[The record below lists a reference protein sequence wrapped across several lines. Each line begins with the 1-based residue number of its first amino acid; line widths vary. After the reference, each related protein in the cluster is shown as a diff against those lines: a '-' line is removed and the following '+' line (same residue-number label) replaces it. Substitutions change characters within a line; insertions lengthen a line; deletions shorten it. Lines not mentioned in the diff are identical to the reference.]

1 MDSVFGH
8 AAWLSKEL
16 GQPNLSQVMNLW
28 VQELNHAWF
37 NHIYET
43 IYSTTLEWY
52 TVEAWYKGRNGTF
65 ESVPY
70 IRLWL
75 FVLPFSPQ

>member
-8 AAWLSKEL
+8 AAWFSKEL
-16 GQPNLSQVMNLW
+16 GQPNLSQAMNRW

-43 IYSTTLEWY
+43 IYSTTFEWY
-52 TVEAWYKGRNGTF
+52 IYGILIPVIQK
-65 ESVPY
+65 S
-70 IRLWL
+70 LMDL
-75 FVLPFSPQ
+75 FPENSPTTG